1 MTGRSTVRA
10 IDGCPGRSGFKTIR
24 KLSFCSLLLCAIVL
38 PGYNCARAG
47 ETVDLSGWTEVEGA
61 TLPDH
66 WQPLKFPSIS
76 GTTSYKVVLDPS
88 YGPVIRAQSS
98 AGAGGIA
105 RSIAVD
111 PRRYQILNWSWK
123 IDNTLS
129 GSSLLH
135 PNGDDFPARL
145 MISFKTES
153 SARTAQRDN
162 ILCYVWATDESI
174 GTIAVNPIHSHIR
187 TVVAAS
193 GSDQRGT
200 WLEMSRNIVDDYQQ
214 AFSKEPGAITGV
226 ALMTDTDNT
235 ESQALAW
242 YGPVWLST
250 EKEKTPAAVGQ

>member
-1 MTGRSTVRA
+1 MTGHSTVRA
-10 IDGCPGRSGFKTIR
+10 INGCAGRPGCKTIR
-24 KLSFCSLLLCAIVL
+24 LSFCSLLLCAVVL
-38 PGYNCARAG
+38 LTPNCARAG
-47 ETVDLSGWTEVEGA
+47 EMIDLSGWTEVEGA
-61 TLPDH
+61 ALPDH

-76 GTTSYKVVLDPS
+76 GATSYKVVLDPV

-105 RSIAVD
+105 RSISAD
-111 PRRYQILNWSWK
+111 PREYQILNWSWK

-135 PNGDDFPARL
+135 QNGDDFPARL
-145 MISFKTES
+145 MISFKTDG

-162 ILCYVWATDESI
+162 ILCYVWATDESV

-200 WLEMSRNIVDDYQQ
+200 WLEMSRNIVVDYLQ
-214 AFSKEPGAITGV
+214 AFSEEPGPITGV

-235 ESQALAW
+235 GSQALAW

-250 EKEKTPAAVGQ
+250 GNEKMPAAVGQ